1 MMKIDVSS
9 ETGDKTL
16 GLKGA
21 ALAKKQQQIAQGKA
35 LRNTK
40 QLRM

>member
-1 MMKIDVSS
+1 MLAR

-21 ALAKKQQQIAQGKA
+21 ELAKKQQQIAQGKA
-35 LRNTK
+35 LAK
-40 QLRM
+40 GPSS